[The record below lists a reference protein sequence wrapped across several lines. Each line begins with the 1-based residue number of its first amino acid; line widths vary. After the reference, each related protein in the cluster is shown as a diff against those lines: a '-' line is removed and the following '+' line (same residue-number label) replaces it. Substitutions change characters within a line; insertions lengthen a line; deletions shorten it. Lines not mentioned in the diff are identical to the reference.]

1 MLIMTDSD
9 SSSNSNIELL
19 PQLFPQRRRA
29 RCGQDSRAC
38 LGPGPASAV
47 MTWELWGPTDEM
59 ELYLHERG
67 LVGWY
72 REHSTWQ
79 VRRHQ

>member
-1 MLIMTDSD
+1 
-9 SSSNSNIELL
+9 
-19 PQLFPQRRRA
+19 
-29 RCGQDSRAC
+29 
-38 LGPGPASAV
+38 